1 MIKNVKWIFVV
12 LIISSLISFSF
23 VGKNTPTEGLTIGD
37 KAPTFTICGEKQLI
51 DLKDLRGKY
60 VLLSFWASYD
70 ALSRMQNATL
80 NHAVAQADNVEMV
93 SVSFDEYKSIF
104 NETIKKDQISTSNC
118 FVELAGVSSD
128 LYQTYRLKRGFKNFL
143 LDENGVIV
151 AKDITVSELSSYLN
165 WENISERKKNTTKI
179 IIVYQYAILTVL
191 INLTPLQLF
200 ITKLIL
206 SNSHSKKKK
215 AII

>member
-12 LIISSLISFSF
+12 LIISSLIPFSF

-151 AKDITVSELSSYLN
+151 AKDVTVSELSSYLN
-165 WENISERKKNTTKI
+165 
-179 IIVYQYAILTVL
+179 
-191 INLTPLQLF
+191 
-200 ITKLIL
+200 
-206 SNSHSKKKK
+206 
-215 AII
+215 

>member
-23 VGKNTPTEGLTIGD
+23 VEKDKPTGGLKTTPTEGLTIGD

-151 AKDITVSELSSYLN
+151 AKDVTVSELSSYLN
-165 WENISERKKNTTKI
+165 
-179 IIVYQYAILTVL
+179 
-191 INLTPLQLF
+191 
-200 ITKLIL
+200 
-206 SNSHSKKKK
+206 
-215 AII
+215 

>member
-12 LIISSLISFSF
+12 LIISSLISFAF
-23 VGKNTPTEGLTIGD
+23 VEKNTPTEGLTIGD
-37 KAPTFTICGEKQLI
+37 KAPIFTICGEKQLI

-80 NHAVAQADNVEMV
+80 NHAIAQADNVEMV

-165 WENISERKKNTTKI
+165 
-179 IIVYQYAILTVL
+179 
-191 INLTPLQLF
+191 
-200 ITKLIL
+200 
-206 SNSHSKKKK
+206 
-215 AII
+215 

>member
-104 NETIKKDQISTSNC
+104 NETIKKDQIS
-118 FVELAGVSSD
+118 
-128 LYQTYRLKRGFKNFL
+128 
-143 LDENGVIV
+143 
-151 AKDITVSELSSYLN
+151 
-165 WENISERKKNTTKI
+165 ERKKNTTKI
-179 IIVYQYAILTVL
+179 ITVDSQWNLRFFLLYGIL
-191 INLTPLQLF
+191 LTYIIYHSQ
-200 ITKLIL
+200 
-206 SNSHSKKKK
+206 SNAYLYSG
-215 AII
+215 

>member
-93 SVSFDEYKSIF
+93 SVSFDEYQSVF
-104 NETIKKDQISTSNC
+104 QETIRKDQIVTPTC
-118 FVELAGVSSD
+118 FAETKGENSGLFKK
-128 LYQTYRLKRGFKNFL
+128 YRLNRGFTNYL
-143 LDENGVIV
+143 LDGNGVII
-151 AKDITVSELSSYLN
+151 AKNISAAELSAYAN
-165 WENISERKKNTTKI
+165 KI
-179 IIVYQYAILTVL
+179 
-191 INLTPLQLF
+191 
-200 ITKLIL
+200 KG
-206 SNSHSKKKK
+206 
-215 AII
+215 

>member
-23 VGKNTPTEGLTIGD
+23 VGKNTPTEGLIIGD

-151 AKDITVSELSSYLN
+151 AKDVTVSELSSYLN
-165 WENISERKKNTTKI
+165 
-179 IIVYQYAILTVL
+179 
-191 INLTPLQLF
+191 
-200 ITKLIL
+200 
-206 SNSHSKKKK
+206 
-215 AII
+215 

>member
-1 MIKNVKWIFVV
+1 MYKRQ
-12 LIISSLISFSF
+12 
-23 VGKNTPTEGLTIGD
+23 IGD

-151 AKDITVSELSSYLN
+151 AKDVTVSELSSYLN
-165 WENISERKKNTTKI
+165 
-179 IIVYQYAILTVL
+179 
-191 INLTPLQLF
+191 
-200 ITKLIL
+200 
-206 SNSHSKKKK
+206 
-215 AII
+215 